1 MRILIVHCGYPLNQS
16 AGEGVRT
23 MNMARSLKNLGH
35 EICILMTYNVLNF
48 RLKNLKFIQ
57 KKDDITQIH
66 IPTFPI
72 SKFLELALL
81 YNRIIVWLVAKIV
94 RSQAIQAEITW
105 SASITK
111 FVSSLPLIT
120 DFHSDLVPELEA
132 TNRSKQFIEK
142 SKRDNI
148 YALKNSHRILCVSQT
163 LHDNL
168 AQTYNAF
175 HEYNILP
182 CSVNFQL
189 FSKERMERREEFR
202 ECYGLSDRIVL
213 AYLGGTHQWQ
223 CLNETF
229 DIFSRLHKLDNR
241 YYFCLFT
248 NGNLSSFSSKIE
260 SIRDSFMTMPLSE
273 DNLVEH
279 LSMIDAGF
287 VIRDNMLLNA
297 NSSPTKIGEYMACG
311 AMVIATQYSGDAPF
325 LIKGSGFGFILNS
338 ITPEDHE
345 IEKLNETI
353 KEYHKNYCEY
363 SIQVRQ
369 YIEYNRDW
377 ERNEEKLEVIYGN
390 LS

>member
-1 MRILIVHCGYPLNQS
+1 MRILIVHCGYPLNQA

-23 MNMARSLKNLGH
+23 MNMARSLNNLGH
-35 EICILMTYNVLNF
+35 KVYMLMIYSVLNF
-48 RLKNLKFIQ
+48 RLKNLKFIR
-57 KKDDITQIH
+57 KGDGITQVH

-72 SKFLELALL
+72 STFLGLALF
-81 YNRIIVWLVAKIV
+81 YNRIIVWLVARIT

-132 TNRSKQFIEK
+132 TNRSKKFIEK
-142 SKRDNI
+142 SRRDNI

-168 AQTYNAF
+168 SQTYNAS
-175 HEYNILP
+175 HKCNILP
-182 CSVNFQL
+182 CSVDFQL
-189 FSKERMERREEFR
+189 FTNDRLDKRKVLREY
-202 ECYGLSDRIVL
+202 YGLSNRIIL

-229 DIFSRLHKLDNR
+229 NIFSRLHKLDNR

-248 NGNLSSFSSKIE
+248 NGNLSSFASKIE
-260 SIRDSFMTMPLSE
+260 SIKDSFMTMPLDK
-273 DNLVEH
+273 DNLAEH

-297 NSSPTKIGEYMACG
+297 NSSPTKTGEYMACG

-325 LIKGSGFGFILNS
+325 LIKGSGFGFIADS
-338 ITPEDHE
+338 ITPRDQE
-345 IEKLNETI
+345 IEKLNEMLI
-353 KEYHKNYCEY
+353 DYHNNYRDN
-363 SIQVRQ
+363 SILVRQ

-377 ERNEEKLEVIYGN
+377 KRNEEKLEVIYGN